1 MMDVEYNR
9 FSVIPLV
16 LQMREGAD
24 AVDLGILQKRVSKYP
39 PPKPFGL
46 TADLPLIDVSSPW
59 ENLQGHLSKS
69 TFFVESATSSSYRLV
84 SLASIN
90 TTP

>member
-1 MMDVEYNR
+1 MDVEYNR

-16 LQMREGAD
+16 LEMREGAD

-46 TADLPLIDVSSPW
+46 TADLPLIDVSSP
-59 ENLQGHLSKS
+59 
-69 TFFVESATSSSYRLV
+69 
-84 SLASIN
+84 
-90 TTP
+90 

>member
-1 MMDVEYNR
+1 MRHWFANGLLYIIQCLQGMMDVEYNR

-46 TADLPLIDVSSPW
+46 TSDLPLIDVSSP
-59 ENLQGHLSKS
+59 
-69 TFFVESATSSSYRLV
+69 
-84 SLASIN
+84 
-90 TTP
+90 